1 MHRLPWSRFHWLVV
15 VALGITWV
23 LDGLEVTL
31 EGAISGALQ
40 EAGTLHFTSEQI
52 GMIASFYL
60 MGAVSGSLF
69 FGYLT
74 GRRLSS

>member
-1 MHRLPWSRFHWLVV
+1 LGLALPVNRTF
-15 VALGITWV
+15 G
-23 LDGLEVTL
+23 EC
-31 EGAISGALQ
+31 AISGALQ